1 MLEWRPCIVNALL
14 ANLRPDVLTTL
25 KGLKKN
31 TLLRPWSYDYNG
43 LRLPNIVIESKLN
56 VNKKCQT
63 LIECLSVQQIIL
75 VSYRRQM
82 SFLYIYFEIRSMLII

>member
-25 KGLKKN
+25 KGLQKN

-43 LRLPNIVIESKLN
+43 LRLPNIVIES
-56 VNKKCQT
+56 CQT